1 MTTRRGF
8 LALLAA
14 ATVGCGTTSGGAG
27 ETKSLRY
34 QGWSGLVLQP
44 ELAADLGF
52 LEDVSLEWVGNT
64 TSGPQDVQAAA
75 TGEIDFG
82 GAFNGTVVKLVG
94 AGAPVRSV
102 IGYYGI
108 DNDTYNGFYVPEDS
122 PIREPRDLVG
132 RTVGMNSLGAHSAA
146 MLGLYLQ
153 RNGFSPDEAA
163 SVEVVAVPPVSTE
176 QSLRQRQVDVAV
188 LGGIMREKA
197 VAAGGLRPLFTD
209 FGLLGPFTAG
219 TYVLTE
225 RFIEGNADTVRT
237 FVTGV
242 ARAIEWTR
250 SRPREEVVARFTEI
264 MAKRERNEDASS
276 LKYWKSTGVAR
287 PGGWIQEREM
297 SLWLDWLAD
306 RGDVDRSRVTPSDC
320 YTNEFNG
327 VGS

>member
-1 MTTRRGF
+1 MATRRDF
-8 LALLAA
+8 LALLAV
-14 ATVGCGTTSGGAG
+14 ATAGCGGSGSEG
-27 ETKSLRY
+27 TKSLRY

-52 LEDVSLEWVGNT
+52 LEDVTLDWIGNT

-75 TGEIDFG
+75 TGEVDFG
-82 GAFNGTVVKLVG
+82 GAFNGTVVKLAG
-94 AGAPVRSV
+94 AGAPVMSV

-108 DNDTYNGFYVPEDS
+108 DKDTYNGFYVPEDS

-132 RTVGMNSLGAHSAA
+132 RKVGMNSLGAHSEA
-146 MLGLYLQ
+146 MLGIYLQ
-153 RNGFSPDEAA
+153 RNGFSRDEVA
-163 SVEVVAVPPVSTE
+163 SVEVVAVPPVSVE

-188 LGGIMREKA
+188 LGGIAREKA
-197 VAAGGLRPLFTD
+197 VASGGIRPLFTD

-219 TYVLTE
+219 TYVFT
-225 RFIEGNADTVRT
+225 RAFIERNRGTVRT
-237 FVTGV
+237 FVNGV

-264 MAKRERNEDASS
+264 MAKRKRNEDPAS

-306 RGDVDRSRVTPSDC
+306 RGDVERDRVTLSHC